1 MMQADISNLAITKLV
16 GVVPENISYFDDEI
30 ENYSHDKESSAKLKK
45 VMGYNQHRVVL
56 HDSTIS
62 DLAAAGFKELTFAGI
77 LPESIDGLIVVTQT
91 PDYQIPATSSVLHGV
106 FGLQQDCYCV
116 DINDG
121 CTGFIKGLFEAS
133 SLLKNSTAKRIL
145 LVTGDVLSRKVST
158 KDRNSYPL
166 VGDAV
171 TLCVLDLVD
180 SDGRGDSPLE
190 MCFDGKGALALN
202 IPAGGCR
209 LPSSEQTRVEA
220 ADEEGNI
227 RSAENL
233 VMQGRDV
240 FTFTQTTVINFLTG
254 FRNRHCK
261 DLPAMYFFHQAN
273 LFILDRLR
281 KALKVSETE
290 LPTDV
295 INQYGNSS
303 SATIPMAILLS
314 FENIKERS
322 NGKQIMLAGFGVGLS
337 WGAALVALDKLDF
350 CKLIEGDF

>member
-1 MMQADISNLAITKLV
+1 MQADISNLAITRLI
-16 GVVPENISYFDDEI
+16 GVIPKNISYFDDEI
-30 ENYSHDKESSAKLKK
+30 TNYSHDKESSAKLKK
-45 VMGYNQHRVVL
+45 VMGYNQHRVVSG
-56 HDSTIS
+56 DSTVS
-62 DLAAAGFKELTFAGI
+62 DLAAAGFKELVSESLSA
-77 LPESIDGLIVVTQT
+77 ESIDALIVVTQT
-91 PDYQIPATSSVLHGV
+91 PDYQIPSTSAVLHGV
-106 FGLQQDCYCV
+106 LGLKQACYCV

-133 SLLKNSTAKRIL
+133 SLLKNSTARRVL

-166 VGDAV
+166 IGDAV
-171 TLCVLDLVD
+171 TLCVLDLID
-180 SDGRGDSPLE
+180 PAETEDIKSPLE
-190 MCFDGKGALALN
+190 MFFDGTGALALN

-209 LPSSEQTRVEA
+209 LPSSEQTRIESS
-220 ADEEGNI
+220 DEEGNI

-240 FTFTQTTVINFLTG
+240 FTFTQTTVINFLTD

-261 DLPAMYFFHQAN
+261 NLPAMYFFHQAN

-295 INQYGNSS
+295 IAHYGNSS

-314 FENIKERS
+314 FKDMKERY
-322 NGKQIMLAGFGVGLS
+322 NKPVMLAGFGVGLS
-337 WGAALVALDKLDF
+337 WGAALTHLDKLEF
-350 CKLIEGDF
+350 CKLIEGEF

>member
-1 MMQADISNLAITKLV
+1 MQADISNLAITKLV

-30 ENYSHDKESSAKLKK
+30 ENYCHDKESSAKLKK
-45 VMGYNQHRVVL
+45 VMGYNQHRVVI
-56 HDSTIS
+56 HESTIS
-62 DLAAAGFKELTFAGI
+62 DLAAEGFKELTFSGVS
-77 LPESIDGLIVVTQT
+77 PESIDGLILVTQT
-91 PDYQIPATSSVLHGV
+91 PDYQIPATSSILHGI
-106 FGLQQDCYCV
+106 FGLKQDCYCV

-145 LVTGDVLSRKVST
+145 LVTGDVLSRKVSI

-166 VGDAV
+166 VGDAL
-171 TLCVLDLVD
+171 TLCLLDLVD
-180 SDGRGDSPLE
+180 SDSNRHLPLE
-190 MCFDGKGALALN
+190 MFFDGRGALALN

-209 LPSSEQTRVEA
+209 LPSSEQTRIEV
-220 ADEEGNI
+220 ADEEGNV

-240 FTFTQTTVINFLTG
+240 FTFTQTTVINFLTD
-254 FRNRHCK
+254 FRNRHCS
-261 DLPAMYFFHQAN
+261 DLPVMYFFHQAN

-281 KALKVSETE
+281 KALRLSETE

-314 FENIKERS
+314 FENIKERA

-337 WGAALVALDKLDF
+337 WGAALVTLEKLEF